1 MKKQKD
7 EVFFD
12 PQPRPDWN
20 WLVGVHRS
28 VQKER
33 WMIPEEKKEWNR
45 MVKAKEYTTKKF
57 CAKLD
62 KRYSN

>member
-1 MKKQKD
+1 
-7 EVFFD
+7 
-12 PQPRPDWN
+12 
-20 WLVGVHRS
+20 
-28 VQKER
+28 
-33 WMIPEEKKEWNR
+33 MIPEEKKEWNR